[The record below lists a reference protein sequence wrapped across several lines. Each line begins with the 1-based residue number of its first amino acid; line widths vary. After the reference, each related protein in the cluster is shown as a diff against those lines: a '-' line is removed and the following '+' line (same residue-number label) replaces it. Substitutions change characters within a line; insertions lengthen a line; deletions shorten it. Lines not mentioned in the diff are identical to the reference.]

1 MKKIICILCSGL
13 FLGACAS
20 VSNVETDNYES
31 GKRPT
36 LTQIHKQ
43 AELLIA
49 ALEDGEK
56 IQIEPSS
63 DEEKEVF
70 EKLKNWDKT
79 KEAEE
84 IKKYAD
90 RPVTS
95 VDVLTMGWAHN
106 EGYTMEEIDRFLKLG
121 LFVKNPY
128 CENEYKSYE
137 VFQVLPDFVLANG
150 CEVTEYNKCSTI
162 NSKIFMFPKQ
172 KDELYFDQK
181 ILTPP
186 SGTCSTYVGVFEYES
201 KNERNHVVPVLVFA
215 PKVIDK
221 EQLENIRQSR
231 EESQKLTK
239 K

>member
-1 MKKIICILCSGL
+1 MKKLIYILCLGL
-13 FLGACAS
+13 LLGACAS
-20 VSNVETDNYES
+20 VSNVESDNYET
-31 GKRPT
+31 GKKPT
-36 LTQIHKQ
+36 LTQIHKN
-43 AELLIA
+43 AELLVA
-49 ALEDGEK
+49 ALEDEEK
-56 IQIEPSS
+56 MATLN
-63 DEEKEVF
+63 DEEKEFVT
-70 EKLKNWDKT
+70 KLKNWDKE
-79 KEAEE
+79 KEADEL
-84 IKKYAD
+84 KKYAD
-90 RPVTS
+90 RPITS
-95 VDVLTMGWAHN
+95 VDILTIGWAHN
-106 EGYTMEEIDRFLKLG
+106 EGYTMEEIDKFLKLG
-121 LFVKNPY
+121 LYVKNPY

-150 CEVTEYNKCSTI
+150 CEVTEYNKCNTI

-231 EESQKLTK
+231 EESQKFAK